1 MLLNSKKGIIKNYLQ
16 KKNLM
21 KFTIAKIPL
30 EKRMEFIEKNLSLIK
45 KEYIELKKYSESLG
59 LIFFATP
66 FDIDSADFLHH
77 EIKIPLFKLASSDL
91 NNFIDQKNFKVIKTN
106 DTVNWVLL
114 R

>member
-1 MLLNSKKGIIKNYLQ
+1 
-16 KKNLM
+16 M

-30 EKRMEFIEKNLSLIK
+30 EKRMEIIEKLEFD

-91 NNFIDQKNFKVIKTN
+91 NNFLLIKKF
-106 DTVNWVLL
+106 
-114 R
+114 